1 MKDRI
6 RLALL
11 LSLVLPATAA
21 RAWTVVLPDSVTVAA
36 AVVRLG
42 DIALGPV
49 PAEAG
54 AVLVAEAGPG
64 ASTALVTRQGVL
76 RRLVA
81 LSLADDVRMAGAARC
96 VVRFGG
102 RTLDPTAVQTEAE
115 RVVAALLPAAAPG
128 APTASC
134 EVTLPGGGLAVNGA
148 WSLACERREPLP
160 PGRSQVQLVL
170 TDGWQTR
177 VLPATVVV
185 HAHGEVA
192 VVRAAIE
199 RGTELGDALF
209 EWRWTDL
216 ATVPPGLVAARAE
229 LAGQSAARDLRAG
242 EALRAAD
249 LKPTPLVLAGDTV
262 ELRVQRGS
270 VAVSVRALARQAGSL
285 GQTIPVRN
293 ELTGRLVNARVAGPG
308 LVEWRR

>member
-1 MKDRI
+1 MTARI

-11 LSLVLPATAA
+11 LSLALSATAA
-21 RAWTVVLPDSVTVAA
+21 QAWTVVLPDTVTVAT
-36 AVVRLG
+36 AVARLG
-42 DIALGPV
+42 DIALEPV
-49 PAEAG
+49 PAEAA

-81 LSLADDVRMAGAARC
+81 LSLADDVRLAGAARC

-102 RTLDPTAVQTEAE
+102 RALDPSALRAAAE
-115 RVVAALLPAAAPG
+115 KAVAALLPAAAPG
-128 APTASC
+128 APDVSC

-148 WSLACERREPLP
+148 WSVTCERREPLP

-170 TDGWQTR
+170 NDGWLART
-177 VLPATVVV
+177 LPVTVVV
-185 HAHGEVA
+185 HAHGEVP

-199 RGTELGDALF
+199 RGTELDDTLF

-216 ATVPPGLVAARAE
+216 ATVAPGLVSARAE

-249 LKPTPLVLAGDTV
+249 LKPTPVVLAGDTV

>member
-1 MKDRI
+1 MKHRI
-6 RLALL
+6 RLAFLL
-11 LSLVLPATAA
+11 TLVLPASAA
-21 RAWTVVLPDSVTVAA
+21 WGWTVVLPDSVTVAT

-42 DIALGPV
+42 DLVLEPV
-49 PAEAG
+49 PTEA
-54 AVLVAEAGPG
+54 ASVLVAEASPG

-81 LSLADDVRMAGAARC
+81 LSLADDVRLAGAARC

-102 RTLDPTAVQTEAE
+102 RSLDPGVLQAEAE
-115 RVVAALLPAAAPG
+115 MVVAALLPPAAPG
-128 APTASC
+128 APPVSC
-134 EVTLPGGGLAVNGA
+134 EVTLPGEGLAVNGA
-148 WSLACERREPLP
+148 WNLACERSEPLP
-160 PGRSQVQLVL
+160 AGRLQVRLVL
-170 TDGWQTR
+170 TDGWQR
-177 VLPATVVV
+177 RILPATVVV

-192 VVRAAIE
+192 VARAAID
-199 RGTELGDALF
+199 RGNGLDEGQF

-216 ATVPPGLVAARAE
+216 STVPPGLVSARDQ

-242 EALRAAD
+242 EPLRAAD
-249 LKPTPLVLAGDTV
+249 LKPTPVVLAGDTV

>member
-1 MKDRI
+1 MRDRI

-36 AVVRLG
+36 SVVRLG
-42 DIALGPV
+42 DIAVGPL
-49 PAEAG
+49 PAAAA

-81 LSLADDVRMAGAARC
+81 LSLADEVRLAGAARC

-102 RTLDPTAVQTEAE
+102 RSLDPAELQAEAE
-115 RVVAALLPAAAPG
+115 RVLSTLLPEPAPG
-128 APTASC
+128 APAAAC
-134 EVTLPGGGLAVNGA
+134 DVTLPAGAVAVNGP
-148 WSLACERREPLP
+148 WSLTCERGEPLP

-170 TDGWQTR
+170 ADGWQAR
-177 VLPATVVV
+177 LLPATVVV

-192 VVRAAIE
+192 VARAAIE
-199 RGTELGDALF
+199 RGTALGDALF
-209 EWRWTDL
+209 EWRWADL
-216 ATVPPGLVAARAE
+216 AMVPPGLVTARGE

-242 EALRAAD
+242 EPLRAAD

-262 ELRVQRGS
+262 ELQVRRGS